1 MLRFGNFPL
10 WGRCR
15 PPLYV
20 WPRDIGPPP
29 DPGLRKHAQKLEQDG
44 GGRDAGDAA
53 SIQRRRDLDQIGA
66 DEIEAPEFAYYS
78 MGKAGSARSEGRA
91 TLWLLM
97 ATALFFALGFW
108 PSSAFMPSGDPNW
121 SSQLEVN
128 RGRFATTPSEISTRG
143 WKDIPLRVYENIFK
157 HRV

>member
-1 MLRFGNFPL
+1 MEAIHADAGPALH
-10 WGRCR
+10 
-15 PPLYV
+15 V

-91 TLWLLM
+91 TLRLGNL
-97 ATALFFALGFW
+97 ALERQF
-108 PSSAFMPSGDPNW
+108 
-121 SSQLEVN
+121 
-128 RGRFATTPSEISTRG
+128 R
-143 WKDIPLRVYENIFK
+143 
-157 HRV
+157 H